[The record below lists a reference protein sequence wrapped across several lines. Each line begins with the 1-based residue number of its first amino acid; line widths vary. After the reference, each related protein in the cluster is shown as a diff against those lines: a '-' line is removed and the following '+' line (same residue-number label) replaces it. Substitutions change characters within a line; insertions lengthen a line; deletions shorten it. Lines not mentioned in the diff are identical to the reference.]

1 MTMNYFRQ
9 VYVLSG
15 QKPVVVLL
23 VNTQKLNHYDLIKIL
38 EDLPSKKPMA
48 EDGRGDI
55 VICLLVL

>member
-23 VNTQKLNHYDLIKIL
+23 VNTQLTHYDLIKIL